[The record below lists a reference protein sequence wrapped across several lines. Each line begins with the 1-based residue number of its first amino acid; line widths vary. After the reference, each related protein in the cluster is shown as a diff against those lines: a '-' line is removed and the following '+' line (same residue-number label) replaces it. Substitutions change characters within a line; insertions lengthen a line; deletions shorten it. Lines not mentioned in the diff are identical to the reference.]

1 MYTFKMYYRVNGLKR
16 RRSREVILDY
26 DTLLE
31 AWMVALGI
39 AIAYTEERDE
49 ILDSIQEVPDEYY

>member
-31 AWMVALGI
+31 AWMVALDI
-39 AIAYTEERDE
+39 AIAYTEEGE
-49 ILDSIQEVPDEYY
+49 ILDSIQEVPSEYY